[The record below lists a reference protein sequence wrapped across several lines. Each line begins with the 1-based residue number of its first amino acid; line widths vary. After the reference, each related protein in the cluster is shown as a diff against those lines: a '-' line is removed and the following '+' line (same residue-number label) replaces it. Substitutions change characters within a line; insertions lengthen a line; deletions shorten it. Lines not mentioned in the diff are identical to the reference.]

1 MAIRHQAGLI
11 AGVLLTFGISVFSP
25 AIGRAQDAFQLPEKG
40 STVTVTGCF
49 GYIDGPHFVLAS
61 PTMDH
66 VTSVPSATCQVTGP
80 VIKLDD
86 IKQNGLDKSMVGR
99 YLTVTGRVGK
109 AYDEHPNRIR
119 KLDISSAMFPPVV
132 VPRAA
137 EVMIVPPPIARAE
150 PVAPV
155 APVAP
160 QMAPQMERPVGTTGT
175 HRRKLPKTASSL
187 PLVGLIGL
195 MSLAGGLTLRAFGR
209 RRLDVDDVI

>member
-11 AGVLLTFGISVFSP
+11 AGVLLAFGISVFAP
-25 AIGRAQDAFQLPEKG
+25 ATGRAQDAFQLPEKG

-49 GYIDGPHFVLAS
+49 GYIDGPHYVLAS

-66 VTSVPSATCQVTGP
+66 VASVPSATCQVTGP

-86 IKQNGLDKSMVGR
+86 IKQNGLDKSRVGR
-99 YLTVTGRVGK
+99 WLQVTGRVGK

-119 KLDISSAMFPPVV
+119 KLDISSAMFVPVV
-132 VPRAA
+132 IPRAA
-137 EVMIVPPPIARAE
+137 EVIIVPPPIARAE

-155 APVAP
+155 AP
-160 QMAPQMERPVGTTGT
+160 QMAPRREEQPVGTTGT
-175 HRRKLPKTASSL
+175 RRSALPKTASSL

-195 MSLAGGLTLRAFGR
+195 MSLAGGLTLHVFGR
-209 RRLDVDDVI
+209 RRLDVDDVM

>member
-11 AGVLLTFGISVFSP
+11 AGVLLAFGISVFAP
-25 AIGRAQDAFQLPEKG
+25 ATGRAQDAFQLPEKG

-49 GYIDGPHFVLAS
+49 GYIDGPHYVLAS

-66 VTSVPSATCQVTGP
+66 VASVPSATCQVTGP

-99 YLTVTGRVGK
+99 WLQVTGRVGK

-119 KLDISSAMFPPVV
+119 KLDISSAMFVPVV
-132 VPRAA
+132 IPRAA
-137 EVMIVPPPIARAE
+137 EVIIVPPPIARAE

-155 APVAP
+155 AP
-160 QMAPQMERPVGTTGT
+160 QMAPRMEEQPVGTTGT
-175 HRRKLPKTASSL
+175 RRSALPKTASSL

-195 MSLAGGLTLRAFGR
+195 MSLAGGLTLHVFGR
-209 RRLDVDDVI
+209 RRLDVDDVM

>member
-11 AGVLLTFGISVFSP
+11 AGVLLTFGISVFAP
-25 AIGRAQDAFQLPEKG
+25 ATGRAQDAFQLPEKG

-49 GYIDGPHFVLAS
+49 GYIDGPHYVLAS

-66 VTSVPSATCQVTGP
+66 VASVPSATCQVTGP

-99 YLTVTGRVGK
+99 WLQVTGRVGK

-119 KLDISSAMFPPVV
+119 KLDISSAMFVPVV
-132 VPRAA
+132 IPRAA
-137 EVMIVPPPIARAE
+137 EVIIVPPPIARAE

-155 APVAP
+155 AP
-160 QMAPQMERPVGTTGT
+160 QMAPRMEQQPVGTTGT
-175 HRRKLPKTASSL
+175 RRRALPKTASSL

-195 MSLAGGLTLRAFGR
+195 MSLAGGLTLHVFGR
-209 RRLDVDDVI
+209 RRVDVDDVI